1 MADQSSAIDVLEDLV
16 QTCKDGEAGYLH
28 AASQTSDP
36 ELKRFLR
43 EQSIERGRF
52 AVQLKQL
59 IQEMGAQPLATSGT
73 FAATLHRA
81 WFELKGDL
89 GGGDQTLLNSVE
101 RGEDAAKRSYEQA
114 LTLGLPEN
122 AAVAVR
128 LQAESVIAA
137 HDRIRDLR
145 DVNKQKAA

>member
-1 MADQSSAIDVLEDLV
+1 MADYKNAVDVLQDLV
-16 QTCKDGEAGYLH
+16 QTCKDGEDGYLH
-28 AASQTSDP
+28 AASQASDP
-36 ELKRFLR
+36 ELQHFFR

-59 IQEMGAQPLATSGT
+59 IEEMGAQPPAISGT

-101 RGEDAAKRSYEQA
+101 RGEDAAKQSYEQA
-114 LTLGLPEN
+114 LEMGLPQN
-122 AAVAVR
+122 AAASVR

-137 HDRIRDLR
+137 HDQVRNMRDAG
-145 DVNKQKAA
+145 KQRAA